1 MVSYVCTLL
10 FFNAKCVWEI
20 YCNDT
25 YPVIPFKGS
34 VASPLMISPQFIY
47 FHSVGPRGYFHSGT
61 VLGNSVLSIFVCGPL
76 GTIKG
81 SLG

>member
-47 FHSVGPRGYFHSGT
+47 FHSGT